1 MWAFYHCAGR
11 RDGMSTPGRKRRVSD
26 DAILQVFADADAP
39 VLTAREVADQLPIS
53 RSGVHPRLRELADSG
68 RLSRK
73 EVGGRAVVWWI
84 DKDAETAAPAAPLKR
99 IVGMLDPEAA
109 DRSERRAREWR
120 NRFDREMG
128 IEDASE
134 TDTENT

>member
-1 MWAFYHCAGR
+1 
-11 RDGMSTPGRKRRVSD
+11 MSTPGRKRRVSD
-26 DAILQVFADADAP
+26 DAILQVFVDADAP

-53 RSGVHPRLRELADSG
+53 RSGVHPRLRDLAESG

-84 DKDAETAAPAAPLKR
+84 EGDTESTAPAAPLKR
-99 IVGMLDPEAA
+99 IVGMLDPEEA
-109 DRSERRAREWR
+109 DRSQERAREWR
-120 NRFDREMG
+120 DRFDREMG

-134 TDTENT
+134 TSTEDV